1 MLYNLY
7 YTKHNSRRRR
17 NMTLEDIKDYAA
29 GGVKFD
35 VHFIGVSDGLRY
47 TLEELIGKEEEYVED
62 FENVE
67 TFDPM
72 ENSFGTNPYK
82 TIIDDV
88 ATPGGTTAA
97 GIEVMEG
104 LNPLFEVVSSL
115 DGSSKNLKEIIKSI

>member
-1 MLYNLY
+1 
-7 YTKHNSRRRR
+7 
-17 NMTLEDIKDYAA
+17 
-29 GGVKFD
+29 
-35 VHFIGVSDGLRY
+35 
-47 TLEELIGKEEEYVED
+47 
-62 FENVE
+62 
-67 TFDPM
+67 M

-115 DGSSKNLKEIIKSI
+115 DGSSKNLKEIIHDALTEAHNKAKQISEDGLN

>member
-35 VHFIGVSDGLRY
+35 VHFIGVPDGLRY

-62 FENVE
+62 IPTRN
-67 TFDPM
+67 
-72 ENSFGTNPYK
+72 Y
-82 TIIDDV
+82 
-88 ATPGGTTAA
+88 GGLFA
-97 GIEVMEG
+97 G
-104 LNPLFEVVSSL
+104 LSSSDSVSEDTSGEL
-115 DGSSKNLKEIIKSI
+115 PEPAGDNTE